1 MCQLLARRE
10 SDSSS
15 QTWPEKDPIFA
26 AALGSLAILLDLI
39 RQAINTYALELRR
52 ARALGQGRLL
62 DDVMGQS
69 EPFIASHCAA
79 LEEAPWSYGGA

>member
-1 MCQLLARRE
+1 M
-10 SDSSS
+10 

-52 ARALGQGRLL
+52 ARALDIAVVL
-62 DDVMGQS
+62 DDVMG
-69 EPFIASHCAA
+69 AVRAVYCVA
-79 LEEAPWSYGGA
+79 LRRPGRSAMVIWRCVVVVDGPG